1 MTHDSQAPKRG
12 ILAGVLAFLCA
23 ACLIF
28 PTPAKALSAQSAL
41 LMEVQSGQVLFAQN
55 EDERLPMA
63 STTKIMTALVAV
75 EQGDPRQLCVVSKRA
90 AGTEGSS
97 LYLKAG
103 EVYTLEQLL
112 YGLLLRSGNDAAAV
126 IAESVG
132 ESEENFVQLMNE
144 TARRIGLNNT
154 HFDNPSGLDG
164 DTHYTTARELALL
177 TAYALQ
183 NEEFCRY
190 FGAKQYV
197 IEQAPTHEGR
207 TLVNKH
213 RLLTSRQDV
222 IGGKTGYTKA
232 SGRCLVTAAHSGG
245 MTLVAVTINDP
256 DDWADH
262 EELLDWGL
270 ESHECVELSEKIPV
284 QRVPVAGG
292 GSLEVRAAQP
302 SFVVLPRGEGQKL
315 QVVCALPRFCYA
327 GVGLLE
333 PVGEASVTLRGEE
346 LARLPLVCWQKDIPS
361 SGKRGIWEL
370 ITDAI
375 CTILK

>member
-1 MTHDSQAPKRG
+1 M
-12 ILAGVLAFLCA
+12 AGVLAFLCA

-132 ESEENFVQLMNE
+132 GSEENFVQLMNE

-262 EELLDWGL
+262 EELLDWGF

>member
-90 AGTEGSS
+90 AGKEGSS

-132 ESEENFVQLMNE
+132 GSEENFVQLMNE

-154 HFDNPSGLDG
+154 HFDNPSGLNG

-262 EELLDWGL
+262 EELLDWRGAGASRCAPRSL
-270 ESHECVELSEKIPV
+270 ALWCCPGERGKGCRSCAPCRAFAMPAWGCWSRWGRRRSPCGERSWPGCPWCAGKKISL
-284 QRVPVAGG
+284 RAGN
-292 GSLEVRAAQP
+292 
-302 SFVVLPRGEGQKL
+302 
-315 QVVCALPRFCYA
+315 A
-327 GVGLLE
+327 GFGN
-333 PVGEASVTLRGEE
+333 
-346 LARLPLVCWQKDIPS
+346 
-361 SGKRGIWEL
+361 
-370 ITDAI
+370 
-375 CTILK
+375 